1 MPKPEGMMAA
11 IGVSIHA
18 NGIAVNTAP
27 GIGTVVASTAIGA
40 AATTVATALA
50 TLRTDMADN
59 PGTVG
64 RF

>member
-1 MPKPEGMMAA
+1 MAA
-11 IGVSIHA
+11 VGVSILG

-40 AATTVATALA
+40 AATTVATAPA
-50 TLRTDMADN
+50 ILRTAMAGN